1 MIRVRKYEELLIH
14 LSNITVLGWCYLI
27 VVLCISISLMDYS
40 EKLVVNVLKKQAKKK
55 IDYSWMIVP
64 YRITTSVLLF
74 LALTSLLGLFCTGD
88 NDIDYFFTISILGI
102 ILFVINM
109 LIIIYS
115 KQCVLFYNDELYIS
129 KWAFRGIYK
138 KIEMDKNSIAI
149 KKKNERGNIE
159 IISFFTTDGQKLEI
173 DTEYLSKDDIDNL
186 HNVLQT

>member
-14 LSNITVLGWCYLI
+14 LSNITVLGWCYLLVAI
-27 VVLCISISLMDYS
+27 CISISLVDYS

-74 LALTSLLGLFCTGD
+74 WALTSLLGLFCTGD
-88 NDIDYFFTISILGI
+88 NDIGYFFTISILSI
-102 ILFVINM
+102 ILFVIYM

-115 KQCVLFYNDELYIS
+115 KQCVLCYNEELYIS
-129 KWAFRGIYK
+129 KWALRGIYK
-138 KIEMDKNSIAI
+138 KIEVDKYSIAT
-149 KKKNERGNIE
+149 KKKNERSDIE